1 MATIR
6 SAAACQ
12 ARGPGPA
19 PGDVSA
25 LPESGDGTPGPHAGT
40 IAWPSDLRRSQASGI
55 LPPMALSFLEF
66 EQPIAELEAKIDEL
80 RFVSSDA
87 EVNIGEE
94 IARLRAKSRA
104 LTNSIFANLTPW
116 QVAQLARHPQRPYTL
131 DYAVSI
137 FDEFQ
142 ELHGDRMYADDLA
155 IVGGFARLAG
165 RPVMLIGQQKGR
177 DTKERV
183 RRNYGM
189 PKPEGYRK
197 ALRLMKLAERFRVP
211 LITLIDTPGAYPGV
225 GSEERNQSEAIARN
239 LFEMSTLRVPVITA
253 VIGEG
258 GSGGA
263 LAIGVCD
270 RLLMLQYSIYSV
282 ISPEGCASILWKSAD
297 KKELAAD
304 AMGITAERLDK
315 LGLVDEVLREPL
327 GGAHRDPQ
335 AMSDA
340 LKDAL
345 LRHLDQVS
353 QLSEDALL
361 ASRYERLRGQGVY
374 RATN

>member
-1 MATIR
+1 
-6 SAAACQ
+6 
-12 ARGPGPA
+12 
-19 PGDVSA
+19 
-25 LPESGDGTPGPHAGT
+25 
-40 IAWPSDLRRSQASGI
+40 
-55 LPPMALSFLEF
+55 MALSFLEF

-94 IARLRAKSRA
+94 IARLRARSRA
-104 LTNSIFANLTPW
+104 LTTSIFAGLTPW

-131 DYAVSI
+131 DYAATV
-137 FDEFQ
+137 FEEFH
-142 ELHGDRMYADDLA
+142 ELHGDRMYSDDLA

-165 RPVMLIGQQKGR
+165 RPVMLMGHQKGR

-197 ALRLMKLAERFRVP
+197 ALRLMKLAERFRIPV
-211 LITLIDTPGAYPGV
+211 ITLIDTPGAYPGV

-239 LFEMSTLRVPVITA
+239 LFEMARLRVPIITA

-270 RLLMLQYSIYSV
+270 RLIMLQYSVYSV

-304 AMGITAERLDK
+304 AMGITAERLNK
-315 LGLVDEVLREPL
+315 LGLVDEVLKEPL

-335 AMSDA
+335 AMADT
-340 LKDAL
+340 LKEAL
-345 LRHLDQVS
+345 LRHLGEVS
-353 QLSEDALL
+353 LWPEDELVAR
-361 ASRYERLRGQGVY
+361 RYARLRAQGVY
-374 RATN
+374 RAT